1 MALHNERMH
10 TIVNDRHGSNSV
22 SIQQRRLRTRL
33 RLGCTHQAP
42 PSETRFVNPSLDA
55 VTE

>member
-10 TIVNDRHGSNSV
+10 TIVNDRHGSNSI